1 MPYFY
6 GEMFALTT
14 IAHRWEF
21 GKQPLFVFYEYILF
35 NHVFLFTFYFLFISG
50 YMMVRGNPAG
60 VSSFLTPCGGYWV
73 SIQAHLSIEPS
84 LPPPGNI
91 FQFFTVTSHVL
102 PNKLLI
108 STTLFP
114 LLFKGWKKGLDILS
128 TVDFRTLWFEDHGKH
143 MKSENLLQSVQC
155 LIL

>member
-1 MPYFY
+1 
-6 GEMFALTT
+6 MFALTT

-21 GKQPLFVFYEYILF
+21 GKQPLFVFYKYILL
-35 NHVFLFTFYFLFISG
+35 NHVFLFTSYFLFISG

-60 VSSFLTPCGGYWV
+60 VSSFLQPCRRLLGFDTSTSIHWAIFTPT
-73 SIQAHLSIEPS
+73 
-84 LPPPGNI
+84 PGNI

-114 LLFKGWKKGLDILS
+114 LLFKGWIKDLDILG
-128 TVDFRTLWFEDHGKH
+128 TVDFRTLRFEDHGKH
-143 MKSENLLQSVQC
+143 MKSENLLQSV
-155 LIL
+155 